1 MKKNKWYITIWGVSI
16 INIALLIM
24 LLINIDSSH
33 VLRVM
38 YGDQYVFIE
47 KNVKISCFEDTFK
60 RLIKDNFARD
70 SNIEF
75 VLEGNEESILYD
87 LDSLK
92 QYKDEICNYYDNR
105 DFSFFENTIVIS
117 HNLFLINGNRKKE
130 IRDIIFCI
138 ENENIKLGN
147 KPLMIYIDDSFDV
160 GEIWQLLVVINKKL
174 NSAFVINILPTEGGR

>member
-1 MKKNKWYITIWGVSI
+1 MKKSKCYVMLWIVLI
-16 INIALLIM
+16 INITLLII
-24 LLINIDSSH
+24 LLMNVDSCH
-33 VLRVM
+33 VLRIM
-38 YGDQYVFIE
+38 HGDQYVFIE
-47 KNVKISCFEDTFK
+47 KNVKLSCFEDAFK
-60 RLIKDNFARD
+60 RLIKDNFTRD

-105 DFSFFENTIVIS
+105 DFSFFENTIIIS
-117 HNLFLINGNRKKE
+117 HNLFLINGNRKKD

-147 KPLMIYIDDSFDV
+147 KPLMIYIDDSFDI

-174 NSAFVINILPTEGGR
+174 NSAFVINVLPTEGGR